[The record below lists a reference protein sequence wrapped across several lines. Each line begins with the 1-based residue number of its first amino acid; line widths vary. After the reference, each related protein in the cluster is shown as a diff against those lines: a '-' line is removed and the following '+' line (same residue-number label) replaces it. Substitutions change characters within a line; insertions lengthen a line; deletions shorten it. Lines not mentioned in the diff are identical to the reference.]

1 MMRYIVLLMA
11 SVLVVSCGRKYV
23 TNTYCSISVN
33 GWNTQ
38 DTLTINIDTIRQSG
52 NYDVSIA
59 VRSTRFF
66 PYQSLWLMTEMELAF
81 PDGSFRDTLDCR
93 ITDEDGNFL
102 GKGLTIHDNVYFL
115 KTLFLK
121 EGQYGKMRLYHI
133 MRRDPLPG
141 ISDVGIII
149 EKHF

>member
-1 MMRYIVLLMA
+1 MSRQYNLELTDLKAA
-11 SVLVVSCGRKYV
+11 SNKIIAKSKY
-23 TNTYCSISVN
+23 
-33 GWNTQ
+33 
-38 DTLTINIDTIRQSG
+38 L
-52 NYDVSIA
+52 
-59 VRSTRFF
+59 
-66 PYQSLWLMTEMELAF
+66 
-81 PDGSFRDTLDCR
+81 